1 MIKKWTIL
9 AMLTLTTLSGCQSDL
24 RPTTPINTSILL
36 TQYLESENYALFNS
50 IVSELSQENISEAD
64 FKQLIQLKK
73 SGQSSTPS
81 TSFQLYTTLTF
92 DNGNMIL
99 VNFVPAI
106 DAPIDGKYL
115 IQDVTLVPDEMKSL
129 FEQTN

>member
-9 AMLTLTTLSGCQSDL
+9 TMLTLTTLPGCQSAL
-24 RPTTPINTSILL
+24 RPTTPINTSFLL

-50 IVSELSQENISEAD
+50 MVSELSQENISEAD
-64 FKQLIQLKK
+64 FKQLVQLKK

-99 VNFVPAI
+99 VNFVP
-106 DAPIDGKYL
+106 DPIDGKYL